1 MLGVK
6 EAAATIQPKWI
17 DNGQL
22 TSQKAESGSVKSARR
37 TLAAAVASDSSK
49 PSMQKLETAT
59 NSDEKLRAQAP

>member
-22 TSQKAESGSVKSARR
+22 TSQKAESGSLS
-37 TLAAAVASDSSK
+37 
-49 PSMQKLETAT
+49 
-59 NSDEKLRAQAP
+59 RAPGAL